1 MAVLKENYFVFV
13 IREAI
18 TRAGSGCFQTEL
30 LDHVF
35 RSRRFTFTARRC
47 VASRVAEALREKT
60 EAFGV
65 DLTEPFVPCDSK
77 LYTAR
82 RRQQRLSFCVQ
93 LGLSG

>member
-30 LDHVF
+30 LTFLDHGDSH
-35 RSRRFTFTARRC
+35 SRHEG
-47 VASRVAEALREKT
+47 VLLSRVAEALREKT

>member
-1 MAVLKENYFVFV
+1 
-13 IREAI
+13 
-18 TRAGSGCFQTEL
+18 L
-30 LDHVF
+30 L
-35 RSRRFTFTARRC
+35 
-47 VASRVAEALREKT
+47 SRVAEALREKT

>member
-1 MAVLKENYFVFV
+1 
-13 IREAI
+13 
-18 TRAGSGCFQTEL
+18 L
-30 LDHVF
+30 L
-35 RSRRFTFTARRC
+35 
-47 VASRVAEALREKT
+47 SRVAEALRVLREKT